1 MLLYDFFLNMEELW
15 KNRKML
21 KLRAEDELA
30 FNIAIIR
37 IIRIMMKI
45 SNDAAHDHKSQQPGR
60 EKKKKYFRI
69 NSQKKQLM

>member
-45 SNDAAHDHKSQQPGR
+45 SNDAAHDHKSQ
-60 EKKKKYFRI
+60 
-69 NSQKKQLM
+69 